1 MVVKQFDVE
10 TFVVDGLS
18 SEYKSEVTSKSVTVT
33 VVGPKSEV
41 EAMTADQI
49 TAVIDTKDAK
59 GKVGSVQMPVS
70 FKFSSATSC
79 WAYGKYMA
87 NLTIFEE

>member
-1 MVVKQFDVE
+1 
-10 TFVVDGLS
+10 
-18 SEYKSEVTSKSVTVT
+18 
-33 VVGPKSEV
+33 
-41 EAMTADQI
+41 MTADQI

-87 NLTIFEE
+87 NLTIYEE